1 MRTRCRLIAQFRERV
16 EACGN
21 YLHNAR
27 QAELEVVQL
36 LRDPDLTYSVLHLQA
51 RLPATWMSG
60 SYAMSVSQY
69 LIKYLSNP
77 HHTSKN

>member
-1 MRTRCRLIAQFRERV
+1 M

-60 SYAMSVSQY
+60 SYAMSVASVT
-69 LIKYLSNP
+69 P
-77 HHTSKN
+77 TSKKTIQVFN